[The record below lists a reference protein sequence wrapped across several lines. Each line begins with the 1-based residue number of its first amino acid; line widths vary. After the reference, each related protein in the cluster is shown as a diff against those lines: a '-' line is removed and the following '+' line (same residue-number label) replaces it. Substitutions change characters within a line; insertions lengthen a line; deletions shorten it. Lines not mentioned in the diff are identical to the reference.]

1 MFKLDSPLMTILN
14 KVADILIL
22 NIIFIIACVPIVTIG
37 AAFSAA
43 YYIGFKMV
51 KDEESYIVRGFFK
64 AFKDNFK
71 QATIIWLIL
80 MVVLGVLFA
89 DFRIMAY
96 SGIEFAAWM
105 KVAMGA
111 VTLFV
116 VIGISF
122 VFGLQARYTNTIK
135 NTLRNSFLMALS
147 HLPTAVLLI
156 GVYAVPVLLAY
167 FLPRLMPIYALLAVG
182 GILYFQSFLLLRVFH
197 KYEASL
203 KKIEEE
209 QKEEEQ
215 MEEEKIEEEQ
225 KEEEQM
231 EEEKIEEEQKEEEQ
245 MEEEKIEEEQ
255 KEEEQ
260 MEEEKIE
267 EEQMEEEK
275 IEGEKIE
282 EEQMEEEQMEEEK
295 IEEEQKEEEQEENN
309 SSDQAEVLK

>member
-215 MEEEKIEEEQ
+215 MEEEKI
-225 KEEEQM
+225 
-231 EEEKIEEEQKEEEQ
+231 
-245 MEEEKIEEEQ
+245 
-255 KEEEQ
+255 
-260 MEEEKIE
+260 
-267 EEQMEEEK
+267 
-275 IEGEKIE
+275 
-282 EEQMEEEQMEEEK
+282 
-295 IEEEQKEEEQEENN
+295 
-309 SSDQAEVLK
+309 

>member
-111 VTLFV
+111 VTLFL
-116 VIGISF
+116 VIGIYLAQF
-122 VFGLQARYTNTIK
+122 VFNGVVASANGSTVNWCLCGAC
-135 NTLRNSFLMALS
+135 ALGIFS
-147 HLPTAVLLI
+147 AKINAYICIACSWWDTVLPVILI
-156 GVYAVPVLLAY
+156 VAGV
-167 FLPRLMPIYALLAVG
+167 
-182 GILYFQSFLLLRVFH
+182 S
-197 KYEASL
+197 
-203 KKIEEE
+203 
-209 QKEEEQ
+209 
-215 MEEEKIEEEQ
+215 
-225 KEEEQM
+225 
-231 EEEKIEEEQKEEEQ
+231 
-245 MEEEKIEEEQ
+245 
-255 KEEEQ
+255 
-260 MEEEKIE
+260 
-267 EEQMEEEK
+267 
-275 IEGEKIE
+275 
-282 EEQMEEEQMEEEK
+282 
-295 IEEEQKEEEQEENN
+295 
-309 SSDQAEVLK
+309 

>member
-231 EEEKIEEEQKEEEQ
+231 EEEK
-245 MEEEKIEEEQ
+245 

-282 EEQMEEEQMEEEK
+282 EEQMEEEK

>member
-80 MVVLGVLFA
+80 MVILGVLYA

-116 VIGISF
+116 AIGISF

-156 GVYAVPVLLAY
+156 GVYAVPVLLMY
-167 FLPRLMPIYALLAVG
+167 FLPALMPVYVLLAVG

-203 KKIEEE
+203 E
-209 QKEEEQ
+209 QKNED
-215 MEEEKIEEEQ
+215 KRD
-225 KEEEQM
+225 
-231 EEEKIEEEQKEEEQ
+231 
-245 MEEEKIEEEQ
+245 
-255 KEEEQ
+255 
-260 MEEEKIE
+260 
-267 EEQMEEEK
+267 
-275 IEGEKIE
+275 
-282 EEQMEEEQMEEEK
+282 
-295 IEEEQKEEEQEENN
+295 EEQKEEEQEENN
-309 SSDQAEVLK
+309 SSDQAEV